1 MKKERGTHRGWPID
15 GENCDRQS
23 ARALSPRDEREV
35 TYIRAFH
42 RGRFSETAHFS
53 FQPVR
58 PTWLLPFSS
67 RFQMNQNLTDYRTM
81 LISRKKHGRK
91 GLEIVLLCT
100 YREIQKYVS
109 IFTYLRMWIISFSF
123 FWVHYSKINKVLCI
137 SSNTYNLKSNFCVR
151 FFVR

>member
-67 RFQMNQNLTDYRTM
+67 RFHESKSDRLSNDAHLEKEA
-81 LISRKKHGRK
+81 RKKGIRNRVIMYVQ
-91 GLEIVLLCT
+91 GDSEICIDIYLL
-100 YREIQKYVS
+100 KDVNNLFLFLLS
-109 IFTYLRMWIISFSF
+109 SLF
-123 FWVHYSKINKVLCI
+123 KNK
-137 SSNTYNLKSNFCVR
+137 
-151 FFVR
+151 